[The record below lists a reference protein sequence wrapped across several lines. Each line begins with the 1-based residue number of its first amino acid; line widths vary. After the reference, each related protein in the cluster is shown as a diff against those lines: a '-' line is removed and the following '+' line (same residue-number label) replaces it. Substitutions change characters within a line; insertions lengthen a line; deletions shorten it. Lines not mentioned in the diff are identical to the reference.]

1 MQNKPLIKEARL
13 GLIVALAWLAFLACN
28 QNDQLLAPEKSDLKR
43 ASNSPT
49 AINKL
54 ADNGKLL
61 APGKIDLKPLAAFQ
75 AIEGKYSSDDL
86 ATICQRDKN
95 EIGTSTALIGPS
107 GGVLLR
113 ATHQLVIPAG
123 ALDKTVKISFSLL
136 ASAYLECELKPYG
149 LKFSKPVRLILS
161 YNGACDSN
169 LDESALKV
177 AYYNPQLQ
185 LGVLIPTAVD
195 TKLNTAT
202 VELERFA
209 FSADNVSRY
218 ALIRR

>member
-1 MQNKPLIKEARL
+1 MKNKPTIKHARL
-13 GLIVALAWLAFLACN
+13 GLIVAVAWLSFFACS
-28 QNDQLLAPEKSDLKR
+28 QNDQPMAPEESDLKLASDSQVASVKSPDGGQLMAPVKSDLKP
-43 ASNSPT
+43 A
-49 AINKL
+49 
-54 ADNGKLL
+54 
-61 APGKIDLKPLAAFQ
+61 AAFR
-75 AIEGKYSSDDL
+75 AIEDKYSNDDL

-95 EIGTSTALIGPS
+95 EIGTSSALIGPA

-113 ATHQLVIPAG
+113 GKHQLVIPAG
-123 ALDKTVKISFSLL
+123 ALDKTVKASFSLL

-149 LKFSKPVRLILS
+149 LKFNKPVRLVLS

-185 LGVLIPTAVD
+185 LGVLIPTAID